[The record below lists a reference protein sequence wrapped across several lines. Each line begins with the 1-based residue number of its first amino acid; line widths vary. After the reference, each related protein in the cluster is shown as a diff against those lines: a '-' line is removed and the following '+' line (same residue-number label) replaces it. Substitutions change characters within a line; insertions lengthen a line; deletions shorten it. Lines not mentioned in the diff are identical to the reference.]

1 MSINQ
6 QGQGEFLQASLD
18 SNKSAKDD
26 AREYHKLEANEPKT
40 LKFII
45 ENKAEDIVVERKH
58 DEENGKPYSV
68 TTFKRVVNLNSEVQ
82 DEKPLKTSSR
92 RLLEKL
98 NEKFSEGKFVLE
110 ILKYGSNYDTDYKVR
125 AVE

>member
-1 MSINQ
+1 MSV
-6 QGQGEFLQASLD
+6 GQANAGDYLQESLD
-18 SNKSAKDD
+18 SNKSARDD

-45 ENKAEDIVVERKH
+45 DDKAQDISVERKH
-58 DEENGKPYSV
+58 DEEDGKPYSV

-82 DEKPLKTSSR
+82 DEKPLKTSSK

-98 NEKFSEGKFVLE
+98 NEKFSEGKFTLE
-110 ILKYGSNYDTDYKVR
+110 IVKFGSNYDTDYKVR